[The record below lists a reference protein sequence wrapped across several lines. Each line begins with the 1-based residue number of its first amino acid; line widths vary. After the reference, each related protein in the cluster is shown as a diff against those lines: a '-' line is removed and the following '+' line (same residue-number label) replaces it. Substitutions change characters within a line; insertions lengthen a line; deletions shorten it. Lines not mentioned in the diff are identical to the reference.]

1 MRWEE
6 IGLLKKKTKY
16 GGGAVLKTVVHKT
29 FCRVVIVVRVLQKKY
44 WCGIQGQ
51 KIKYIIYSLSSKIST
66 SMHADTVLGA
76 LFLHKGFKTESL
88 HTSLALEL
96 LRFGVT
102 LPKSAITISSPEH

>member
-1 MRWEE
+1 MGRDRTFE
-6 IGLLKKKTKY
+6 KKNEVCRREGSSFKNSRSQN
-16 GGGAVLKTVVHKT
+16 VLS
-29 FCRVVIVVRVLQKKY
+29 CRIYKKILV
-44 WCGIQGQ
+44 WHQSCPWQ

-76 LFLHKGFKTESL
+76 LFLHKGFKTESV

-102 LPKSAITISSPEH
+102 LPKSAITISSSEH

>member
-1 MRWEE
+1 MGRDRTFE
-6 IGLLKKKTKY
+6 KKRSMYERGEQFKNSRSQN
-16 GGGAVLKTVVHKT
+16 VLS
-29 FCRVVIVVRVLQKKY
+29 CRIYKKILV
-44 WCGIQGQ
+44 WHQWQ

-102 LPKSAITISSPEH
+102 LPKSAITISSSEH

>member
-1 MRWEE
+1 MGRDRTFE
-6 IGLLKKKTKY
+6 KKNEVWRGSSFKNSRSQN
-16 GGGAVLKTVVHKT
+16 VLS
-29 FCRVVIVVRVLQKKY
+29 CRIYKKILV
-44 WCGIQGQ
+44 WHQWQ

-102 LPKSAITISSPEH
+102 LPKSAITISSSEH

>member
-1 MRWEE
+1 VGRDRTFEKKRSCMREGSSFKNSRSQNVLSCR
-6 IGLLKKKTKY
+6 IYKKIL
-16 GGGAVLKTVVHKT
+16 VWH
-29 FCRVVIVVRVLQKKY
+29 Q
-44 WCGIQGQ
+44 WQ

-76 LFLHKGFKTESL
+76 LFLHKGFKTESV

-102 LPKSAITISSPEH
+102 LPKSAITISSSEH

>member
-1 MRWEE
+1 VGRDRTFE
-6 IGLLKKKTKY
+6 KKNEVCRREGSSFKNSRSQN
-16 GGGAVLKTVVHKT
+16 VLKLS
-29 FCRVVIVVRVLQKKY
+29 CRIYKKILV
-44 WCGIQGQ
+44 WHQWQ

-76 LFLHKGFKTESL
+76 LFLHKGFKTESV

-102 LPKSAITISSPEH
+102 LPKSAITISSSEH

>member
-1 MRWEE
+1 MGRDRTFE
-6 IGLLKKKTKY
+6 KKTKY

-51 KIKYIIYSLSSKIST
+51 KIKYII
-66 SMHADTVLGA
+66 HADTVLGA
-76 LFLHKGFKTESL
+76 LFLHKGFKTESV

-102 LPKSAITISSPEH
+102 LPKSAITISSSEH

>member
-16 GGGAVLKTVVHKT
+16 GERGAVLKTAVHKT
-29 FCRVVIVVRVLQKKY
+29 FCRVVRVLLQKKY
-44 WCGIQGQ
+44 WYIGILVWHQWQ
-51 KIKYIIYSLSSKIST
+51 KIKYII
-66 SMHADTVLGA
+66 HADTVLGA
-76 LFLHKGFKTESL
+76 LFLHKGFKTESV

-102 LPKSAITISSPEH
+102 LPKSAITISSSEH